1 MKQTLETLKSYFET
15 GDKPTQEE
23 YENLLDSLTHVSQ
36 SPIPINTVTASS
48 NYGSAGYDPI
58 FPFLNQPKNIAAFS
72 GAHWLSA
79 SGVTTNQRLCIYFS
93 NPCSISMFTYI
104 NAGQSAAVRGGIKT
118 CRMYGM
124 TSRMVYDT
132 THGTITPE
140 MTDILYSGDFEQYS
154 EDQFNQGGVSV
165 DITKTPVIYGII
177 LDMDDKYSQDAY
189 MSLKS
194 LRFYK

>member
-1 MKQTLETLKSYFET
+1 MKQTLDTLKSYFQT
-15 GDKPTQEE
+15 GDKPTQTE
-23 YENLLDSLTHVSQ
+23 YENVLDSLVHVEQ
-36 SPIPINTVTASS
+36 NPISIHTVTASS
-48 NYGSAGYDPI
+48 SYVSASYDPI
-58 FPFLNQPKNIAAFS
+58 FPFLNQPKSIAAFG

-104 NAGQSAAVRGGIKT
+104 NAGQSAAIKGGIKT

-124 TSRMVYDT
+124 TSRMVYET
-132 THGTITPE
+132 THGTITTD
-140 MTDILYSGDFEQYS
+140 MTDVLYSGDFEQYT

-165 DITKTPVIYGII
+165 YITKTPVIYGII

-194 LRFYK
+194 LKFYQ